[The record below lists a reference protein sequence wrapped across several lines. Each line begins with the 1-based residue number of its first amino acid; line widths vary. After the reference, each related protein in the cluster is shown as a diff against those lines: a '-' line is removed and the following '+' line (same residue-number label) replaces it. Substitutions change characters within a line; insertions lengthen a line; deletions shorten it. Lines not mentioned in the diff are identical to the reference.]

1 MLASCKLIFKTYI
14 SWLIDFHERWW
25 KGREVIS
32 SYSRNVSCVSLVE
45 VVNFGLM
52 MTWPSSCWCVSLL
65 WLSTSEFSL
74 WRRVEI
80 LLDAFPLLTKRITW
94 LCPSFSCVLIS
105 SCRTF
110 CIPGMNPKTS
120 LLWLENYLRIDFWS
134 FILSVWWK
142 HGFLKFLMFTDQWPC
157 LPIRLRL
164 SFHSSLSSVV
174 SSWPSSNSKQTVDDI
189 FCTCDPCARSWS
201 ALESTPSPPLL
212 QVGIS
217 LCS

>member
-25 KGREVIS
+25 KGREVFS
-32 SYSRNVSCVSLVE
+32 SYSRNVPCVSLVE

-52 MTWPSSCWCVSLL
+52 MTWPSLCWCVSLL

-120 LLWLENYLRIDFWS
+120 LLWLENYLMIDFWS

-157 LPIRLRL
+157 LPIKDLG
-164 SFHSSLSSVV
+164 SLSILLCPALFPPDLPVILSRLLTISSVLV
-174 SSWPSSNSKQTVDDI
+174 ILVLGPGQH
-189 FCTCDPCARSWS
+189 
-201 ALESTPSPPLL
+201 
-212 QVGIS
+212 
-217 LCS
+217 